1 MKRSSTTSRQKVMN
15 KFFMA
20 IILFFPLFFLFKNS
34 QAQVI
39 KVGAG
44 GEFRGRPP
52 AGLMAKATY
61 SFDFIDENLR
71 SSADMMVLP
80 ELEGNLDIHY
90 SFISNFGFN
99 AYGIG
104 GVNLASNF
112 GANIGAGLMYSF
124 TERIYG
130 YWESK
135 YIIKQD
141 EPEASIKVGVLINL

>member
-1 MKRSSTTSRQKVMN
+1 MN
-15 KFFMA
+15 KLFA
-20 IILFFPLFFLFKNS
+20 GIILFFSLFLFFNNI

-44 GEFRGRPP
+44 AELRGRPP
-52 AGLMAKATY
+52 AGLIAKTTY
-61 SFDFIDENLR
+61 RLDLIDEDLR
-71 SSADMMVLP
+71 SSLDMMVIP
-80 ELEGNLDIHY
+80 KLEGNLDLHY

-104 GVNLASNF
+104 GVNLSSKL
-112 GANIGAGLMYSF
+112 GANIGTGFMYSF
-124 TERIYG
+124 TEQIYG

-135 YIIKQD
+135 YIIKKS

>member
-1 MKRSSTTSRQKVMN
+1 MN
-15 KFFMA
+15 KFFIG
-20 IILFFPLFFLFKNS
+20 IILFFSVFLFSKNS

-52 AGLMAKATY
+52 AGLIAKATY
-61 SFDFIDENLR
+61 RFDFIDKDLR
-71 SSADMMVLP
+71 SSLDMMVLP

-104 GVNLASNF
+104 GVNFASNF
-112 GANIGAGLMYSF
+112 GANVGAGLMYSF
-124 TERIYG
+124 TERIHG

-135 YIIKQD
+135 YIIKQI